1 MSGKPNHE
9 CYIAMSQDSYQVL
22 YILYK
27 RSSSVFNVLVCFT
40 IEEILTNTSLKF
52 TIDLENFEV
61 LHTSYLLLLQQI

>member
-1 MSGKPNHE
+1 
-9 CYIAMSQDSYQVL
+9 MSQDSYQVL

-61 LHTSYLLLLQQI
+61 LHTSY